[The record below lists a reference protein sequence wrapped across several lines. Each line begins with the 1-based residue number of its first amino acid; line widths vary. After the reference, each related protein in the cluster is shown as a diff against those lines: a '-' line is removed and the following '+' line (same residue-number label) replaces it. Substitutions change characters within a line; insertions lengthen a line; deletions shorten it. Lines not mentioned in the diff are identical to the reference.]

1 MHVAI
6 SLLVVSIELATGA
19 FPAWAQAPNAA
30 RVPPAPKEQRPF
42 FLVGVS
48 RSSDGYELK
57 YGQSPADPSPFV
69 LTVTR
74 QYVANKTLQPLPAT
88 SQLDVTDYINRHV
101 NDLRTVAEQSRA
113 SGRASEVLK

>member
-1 MHVAI
+1 M
-6 SLLVVSIELATGA
+6 LVVISFLVAWIELVTGA
-19 FPAWAQAPNAA
+19 FPPALAQAPNSAPA
-30 RVPPAPKEQRPF
+30 LPAPKEQRSV

-48 RSSDGYELK
+48 RISDGYELK
-57 YGQSPADPSPFV
+57 YGPADPSPFV

-101 NDLRTVAEQSRA
+101 NELRTVAEQSRA